1 MDIVVFGLG
10 QRSRQAWY
18 QLTHDSPHRV
28 VAFTVDQA
36 YRAIDRFEGLPVEP
50 FETVVERF
58 PPGEVAMVVPLS
70 YRDLSRMR
78 VRKFGEAKAKGYA
91 FVSYVSS
98 SARVAGNVEI
108 GENCYIDT
116 GVIVQPY
123 CRIENNCTVAPAA
136 VIAHDTTIGRHGY
149 VAAGAVVGGGVAVG
163 ERCVLALNCT
173 VLNGVRVAPR
183 CLIGAGAVLTSDTEE
198 DGVYVGVPARR
209 LARPAS
215 RDGE

>member
-18 QLTHDSPHRV
+18 HLTHDSPHRV
-28 VAFTVDQA
+28 VAFTVDRA
-36 YRAIDRFEGLPVEP
+36 YRTVESFQGLPVEA
-50 FETVVERF
+50 FETLVERF
-58 PPGEVAMVVPLS
+58 PPGEVALLVPLS
-70 YRDLSRMR
+70 YRHLSLTR
-78 VRKFGEAKAKGYA
+78 VQKYEEAKARGYA
-91 FVSYVSS
+91 FASYVSS
-98 SARVAGNVEI
+98 AARVAGNVEI
-108 GENCYIDT
+108 GENCYVDA
-116 GVIVQPY
+116 GAIVQPY
-123 CRIENNCTVAPAA
+123 CRVGDNCTLAPAA

-149 VAAGAVVGGGVAVG
+149 VAAGAVVGGGTTVG

-209 LARPAS
+209 LARPATP
-215 RDGE
+215 DGE